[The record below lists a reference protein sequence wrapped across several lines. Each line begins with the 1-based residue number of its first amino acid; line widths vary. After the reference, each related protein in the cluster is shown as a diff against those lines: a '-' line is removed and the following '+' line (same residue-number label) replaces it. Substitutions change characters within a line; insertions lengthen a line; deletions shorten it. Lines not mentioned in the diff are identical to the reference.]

1 MADGSD
7 FAAAIVARALDA
19 EVDDAAF
26 RQAMSRLAGGV
37 AVVACQTPEGPRGLL
52 VSSLITLSVE
62 PARVLFCVR
71 KEAAAHNAL
80 TRANR
85 VSISVLGDVHQ
96 AEAERFSSPHL
107 AQDRFTASHWRIDS
121 QAPPILSGALISLAG
136 HREQL
141 IDAGSHSMFIVRI
154 AEADST
160 DLRPLV
166 YFSRDFHGLERGG
179 AV

>member
-7 FAAAIVARALDA
+7 FAAAIVARALEA
-19 EVDDAAF
+19 EVDDATF

-37 AVVACQTPEGPRGLL
+37 AVVACQTSEGPRGLL
-52 VSSLITLSVE
+52 VSSLITLSVA

-71 KEAAAHNAL
+71 KEAAAHNHL

-85 VSISVLGDVHQ
+85 VSISVLSDAHG
-96 AEAERFSSPHL
+96 AEAERFSGPHL
-107 AQDRFTASHWRIDS
+107 AQERFTASHWRIDAN
-121 QAPPILSGALISLAG
+121 APPALTGALISLTG

-154 AEADST
+154 ADAASA
-160 DLRPLV
+160 DLRPLI
-166 YFSRDFHGLERGG
+166 YFGRDFHGLENSKP
-179 AV
+179 